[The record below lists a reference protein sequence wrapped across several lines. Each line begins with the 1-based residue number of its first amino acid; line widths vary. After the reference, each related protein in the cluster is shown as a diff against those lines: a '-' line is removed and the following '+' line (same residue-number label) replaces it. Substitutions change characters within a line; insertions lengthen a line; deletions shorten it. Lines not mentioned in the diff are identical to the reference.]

1 MEVPPEMTPSFT
13 LFMSLFTL
21 SLVGVLAVQVYGPR
35 VAERVRRRVKYLW
48 VSWQQA
54 TVEQK
59 IDVMLF
65 GGLIMVYVVWAA
77 WRVVLL

>member
-65 GGLIMVYVVWAA
+65 GGLIMVYVFWAA

>member
-1 MEVPPEMTPSFT
+1 MTPSFT

-35 VAERVRRRVKYLW
+35 VAERIRRRVKYLW

-65 GGLIMVYVVWAA
+65 GGLIMVYVFWAA

>member
-1 MEVPPEMTPSFT
+1 MTPSFT

-35 VAERVRRRVKYLW
+35 VAERVRRQVKVVRVTW
-48 VSWQQA
+48 RQA
-54 TVEQK
+54 RTEDK
-59 IDVMLF
+59 FLF
-65 GGLIMVYVVWAA
+65 SLFAGLLVVYFAWAA

>member
-1 MEVPPEMTPSFT
+1 MTPSFT

-35 VAERVRRRVKYLW
+35 VAERVRRRVKYVR
-48 VSWQQA
+48 VSWQRA

>member
-1 MEVPPEMTPSFT
+1 MTPSFT

>member
-1 MEVPPEMTPSFT
+1 MTPSFI
-13 LFMSLFTL
+13 LFLALFTL
-21 SLVGVLAVQVYGPR
+21 ALYVYALADVYGPR
-35 VAERVRRRVKYLW
+35 VAERIRRRVKYLW

-59 IDVMLF
+59 IDCVLF
-65 GGLIMVYVVWAA
+65 GGLIMVYVFWAA

>member
-1 MEVPPEMTPSFT
+1 MTPSFT

-65 GGLIMVYVVWAA
+65 GGLIMVYVFWAA

>member
-1 MEVPPEMTPSFT
+1 MTPSFT

-59 IDVMLF
+59 IDCVLF